1 MCNLADKIS
10 VLGEYYLIIKIS
22 KYVVTLCLWIP
33 LQEFDQ
39 WVSATLLKQIGGF
52 EWL

>member
-10 VLGEYYLIIKIS
+10 VFEEYYLIIHIS